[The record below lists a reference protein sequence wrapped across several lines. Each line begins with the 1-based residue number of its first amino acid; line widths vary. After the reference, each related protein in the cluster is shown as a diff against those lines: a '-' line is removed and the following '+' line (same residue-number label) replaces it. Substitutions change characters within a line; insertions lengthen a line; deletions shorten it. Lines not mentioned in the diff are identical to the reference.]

1 MKLFLDLSG
10 SKISKVSL
18 IDGEKT
24 ISSINGPETLP
35 LIDKILKDNDLILAD
50 ISEVDS
56 FPGPG
61 SYTGLRIG
69 AAIANTLNYSL
80 GKDKKITLKYE

>member
-1 MKLFLDLSG
+1 MKLYLDLSQ
-10 SKISKVSL
+10 SKVAL
-18 IDGEKT
+18 VRLLDGEK
-24 ISSINGPETLP
+24 IVAEKSGPDTLP
-35 LIDKILKDNDLILAD
+35 LIEAILKENKLNLKEIE
-50 ISEVDS
+50 EVDS

-80 GKDKKITLKYE
+80 GKDKKIILKYE

>member
-1 MKLFLDLSG
+1 MKLYLDLSK
-10 SKISKVSL
+10 SKISKVTL
-18 IDGEKT
+18 MDGDQVISKT
-24 ISSINGPETLP
+24 SGPETLP
-35 LIDKILKDNDLILAD
+35 LIDKILKDRNLSLSD

-69 AAIANTLNYSL
+69 AAIANALNYSL